1 MTETRAFSNKERST
15 NDLETPKEMSFE
27 ALSPAYKKML
37 LVSSL
42 LVIASAITLNLVINL
57 FTQASLQAL
66 VTDTVIGIV
75 AGITMVVIILCLI
88 LPRLLWRSK
97 GYQLRE
103 HDLHYRRGLIWRHV
117 TSLPYV
123 RVQHVE
129 LESGPVERY
138 FKLATLKFYTAGGGS
153 ADMKIPGLPFGTASK
168 IRSFVMTRAG
178 VGDEKVST
186 EPSAVA
192 EKSDTPVS

>member
-1 MTETRAFSNKERST
+1 VTETRAFSNKEQST
-15 NDLETPKEMSFE
+15 YDLEAPAEMSFE

-42 LVIASAITLNLVINL
+42 LVIASVITLNLVINF
-57 FTQASLQAL
+57 FTTASLQAL
-66 VTDTVIGIV
+66 ATDTVMGIV
-75 AGITMVVIILCLI
+75 GGITVAVMILCLV
-88 LPRLLWRSK
+88 LPKLLWKSK

-138 FKLATLKFYTAGGGS
+138 FKLAALKFYTAGGGS

-168 IRSFVMTRAG
+168 IRSFVMARAG
-178 VGDEKVST
+178 VDEEKVST
-186 EPSAVA
+186 EPRTVT
-192 EKSDTPVS
+192 ETSDTPVS

>member
-1 MTETRAFSNKERST
+1 MTETDAFSNKERST
-15 NDLETPKEMSFE
+15 DDLQTPAEMNFE

-37 LVSSL
+37 FISTLVVAMSAIVLNLAGNLLATGSLQSVLSS
-42 LVIASAITLNLVINL
+42 VGAMIAS
-57 FTQASLQAL
+57 
-66 VTDTVIGIV
+66 GI
-75 AGITMVVIILCLI
+75 LI
-88 LPRLLWRSK
+88 LAAGLGLTLPKLLWRSK

-103 HDLHYRRGLIWRHV
+103 HDLHYRRGVIWHHV

-153 ADMKIPGLPFGTASK
+153 ADMKIPGLPFSVASK
-168 IRSFVMTRAG
+168 IRSFVMVRAG
-178 VGDEKVST
+178 VGDDNTSPESS
-186 EPSAVA
+186 SA
-192 EKSDTPVS
+192 KQQSDTPNS